1 MKRSISHIPLF
12 ILLAMMLAGC
22 SGDAPEVIAEPSTP
36 KPVVSPDDGEIRF
49 KVGTEWQGKGDTRA
63 LLFADADALV
73 TEGSFKVY
81 AYVGTTTN
89 AHINGS
95 TASYS
100 EGEWVFTDGKHYW
113 PQSESLNFVTYMP
126 ATAPDYITNIGYS
139 ADNGPS
145 FDCANLP
152 NNSTNQ
158 ASTKEFLYAYERGK
172 TKAADAA
179 NMSLTFHRPF
189 SIVSLRLSKAHPGLT
204 ITSIKFKD
212 IYNNGSFTYGSSPQW
227 TPTGDLTD
235 FTATID
241 SYTNSGSSPIPLGGP
256 YLMMPQS
263 FAGGQQTIEITAT
276 CSAWDPTSQT
286 ISISFPIEAWLPG
299 QSYSYNISISGATMT
314 MSISNWSSDDSWTD
328 PDVSFDL

>member
-63 LLFADADALV
+63 VLFADADALV

-81 AYVGTTTN
+81 AYVGNTTN
-89 AHINGS
+89 VYINGS
-95 TASYS
+95 TVRYS

-126 ATAPDYITNIGYS
+126 ATVPGYITSIGYS
-139 ADNGPS
+139 PANGPS
-145 FDCANLP
+145 FDCENLP
-152 NNSTNQ
+152 NSSINQ
-158 ASTKEFLYAYERGK
+158 ASTREFIYAYEQGK
-172 TKAADAA
+172 TKAANAA

-204 ITSIKFKD
+204 ITSIKFKN
-212 IYNNGSFTYGSSPQW
+212 IYNNGSFTSGSSPQW
-227 TPTGDLTD
+227 IPSGITTD

-263 FAGGQQTIEITAT
+263 FDGGQQTIEITAT
-276 CSAWDPTSQT
+276 CNDWAPTSQAM
-286 ISISFPIEAWLPG
+286 SISFPIEAWLPG
-299 QSYSYNISISGATMT
+299 QSYSYNITISDAKMT
-314 MSISNWSSDDSWTD
+314 VSVSNWSSDNTWND
-328 PDVSFDL
+328 PNASFDL

>member
-1 MKRSISHIPLF
+1 MLLF

-22 SGDAPEVIAEPSTP
+22 SGD
-36 KPVVSPDDGEIRF
+36 KPVVSPDDGEIHF

-63 LLFADADALV
+63 ALFADADALV

-145 FDCANLP
+145 FDCTPKSFSMPMNEA
-152 NNSTNQ
+152 
-158 ASTKEFLYAYERGK
+158 
-172 TKAADAA
+172 
-179 NMSLTFHRPF
+179 RP
-189 SIVSLRLSKAHPGLT
+189 RL
-204 ITSIKFKD
+204 
-212 IYNNGSFTYGSSPQW
+212 Q
-227 TPTGDLTD
+227 
-235 FTATID
+235 
-241 SYTNSGSSPIPLGGP
+241 
-256 YLMMPQS
+256 M
-263 FAGGQQTIEITAT
+263 QQTCHSRSTGH
-276 CSAWDPTSQT
+276 SP
-286 ISISFPIEAWLPG
+286 
-299 QSYSYNISISGATMT
+299 SYR
-314 MSISNWSSDDSWTD
+314 
-328 PDVSFDL
+328 